1 MTERIPEIV
10 LNDGVKVPA
19 IGFGTY
25 ALNGTEGAQNITKAI
40 DVGYRLID
48 TAFNYENEGAVGQ
61 AVRQSSVPRKS
72 YSLLPNCQ
80 DAITLIKKRCLL
92 YRSLYSEPDW
102 ITMISISSTGLTL
115 E

>member
-25 ALNGTEGAQNITKAI
+25 ALNGTEGAQNITKA
-40 DVGYRLID
+40 RL
-48 TAFNYENEGAVGQ
+48 FGKVLCLG
-61 AVRQSSVPRKS
+61 KS